1 MGRRERDK
9 GDRGRSD
16 SRGASEYE
24 YYSDYYS
31 ESRSR
36 SRGRRRERGRGRE
49 GRDRRRG
56 GRERRRDR
64 SDRRSKGDWKDDMAE
79 FIRKNDLDK
88 RTEDALWQLNK
99 TIALTVMGMDGGRNT
114 FLLEGVRNPDA
125 VVMSRIRIA
134 QGKQQRR

>member
-1 MGRRERDK
+1 MGRRDK
-9 GDRGRSD
+9 GRSN
-16 SRGASEYE
+16 SRVSEYE

-36 SRGRRRERGRGRE
+36 SRDRRRDRGRDR
-49 GRDRRRG
+49 GRDRRRD
-56 GRERRRDR
+56 RDHHRDRRRDR
-64 SDRRSKGDWKDDMAE
+64 SRRRRKGDWRDDMEE
-79 FIRKNDLDK
+79 FIRKNGLDT
-88 RTEDALWQLNK
+88 RTQDALFALNK

-134 QGKQQRR
+134 TGQQRR